1 MKMNIEQCSLAIIS
15 KLPQILKPNQFVV
28 AFFIINTMAV
38 KKSDNI
44 KMYRGELS
52 DLCNMSERNI
62 TRITSALNELG
73 VITKDL
79 IGDDE
84 RLKTYN
90 VYRLNWQ
97 FINDFFAKSGEI
109 TLIQTPKKSGE
120 MNPDAKIVPLKEL
133 KNIRIKETKNKRN
146 KETKKKDDEVGGWN
160 PYDEET
166 IETNNN
172 HKELEDKIA
181 TNLKGIECKEALDI
195 EKDELQGDLDF
206 KRGELGDVMYRR
218 LSSMLQNEYNKSLN
232 LIEAETN
239 VDDVSDLPF

>member
-1 MKMNIEQCSLAIIS
+1 MERKKIEQCSLAIIS

-97 FINDFFAKSGEI
+97 FIIDFFAKSGEI
-109 TLIQTPKKSGE
+109 TSILTPKMSGE
-120 MNPDAKIVPLKEL
+120 MNPDAQIVPLKEH
-133 KNIRIKETKNKRN
+133 KNIRIKEHKNKRN
-146 KETKKKDDEVGGWN
+146 KETKKNVDSDGWN
-160 PYDEET
+160 PYDEKDET
-166 IETNNN
+166 IELQEVESYVSSGTS
-172 HKELEDKIA
+172 
-181 TNLKGIECKEALDI
+181 DI
-195 EKDELQGDLDF
+195 PL
-206 KRGELGDVMYRR
+206 
-218 LSSMLQNEYNKSLN
+218 
-232 LIEAETN
+232 
-239 VDDVSDLPF
+239 